1 MMREDG
7 MAELRTQLTTDL
19 KNAMRSHDEVAL
31 STIRMLISALKYAE
45 IAAIHPL
52 SQDEELAVLIA
63 QIKQRRDSIEQ
74 FRAAGREDL
83 AVKEEAEM
91 AVLTAYLPPPPSGAE
106 VAAAIESAIQH
117 LGASGLQDMS
127 RVMRQVIDQFA
138 GRVDGK
144 QIAPLVRRALTAHS

>member
-1 MMREDG
+1 

-19 KNAMRSHDEVAL
+19 KTAMRSRNEVAL
-31 STIRMLISALKYAE
+31 STIRMLTSAMKYAE

-83 AVKEEAEM
+83 AVKEEAEL
-91 AVLTAYLPPPPSGAE
+91 AVLIAYLPPPPTEAE
-106 VAAAIESAIQH
+106 VDAAIQGAIRD
-117 LGASGLQDMS
+117 LGASGQQDMS

-144 QIAPLVRRALTAHS
+144 QIAPLVRQALTART